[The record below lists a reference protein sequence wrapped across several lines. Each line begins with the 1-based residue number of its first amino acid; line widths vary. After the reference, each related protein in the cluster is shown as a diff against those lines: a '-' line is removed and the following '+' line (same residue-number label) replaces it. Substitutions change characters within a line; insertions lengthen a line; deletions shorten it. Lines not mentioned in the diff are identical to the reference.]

1 MNKIEKIEKPW
12 GYEVIWAKTENY
24 SAKFLHINPNSRLSL
39 QYHKEK
45 EETLYVMAGDL
56 VFQLG
61 EDGDETVTGP
71 GSIIHVKPGEV
82 HRFGAGNTPVMLSEV
97 STSELD
103 DVVRL
108 EDDYKRVQK

>member
-1 MNKIEKIEKPW
+1 MKLIKKPW
-12 GYEVIWAKTENY
+12 GHEEIWAQTEKY
-24 SAKFLHINPNSRLSL
+24 VGKILTINPGHRLSL
-39 QYHKEK
+39 QYHEVK
-45 EETLYVMAGDL
+45 EETIYVMAGDL

-61 EDGDETVTGP
+61 ENGDETVTGP
-71 GSIIHVKPGEV
+71 GSIIHVNPGEV

>member
-1 MNKIEKIEKPW
+1 MNEIEKIEKPW

-45 EETLYVMAGDL
+45 EETLYVMAGNL
-56 VFQLG
+56 TFQLG
-61 EDGDETVTGP
+61 ESDEETVTGP
-71 GSIIHVKPGEV
+71 GSIIHVEPGII
-82 HRFGAGNTPVMLSEV
+82 HRFGAGNQPVMLCEV

-103 DVVRL
+103 DVIRL